1 MIYLIRE
8 VREMSPAAF
17 DRCVR
22 RGGRVRTLKP
32 KGAKSKTFV
41 RVCYPRGGGSPIS
54 DEPREAK
61 Q

>member
-1 MIYLIRE
+1 M
-8 VREMSPAAF
+8 PAAF

-32 KGAKSKTFV
+32 KGEGSRTFV

-54 DEPREAK
+54 DEPRERK
-61 Q
+61 EK